1 MKKFLLPFFYLS
13 LLFSFFYSLV
23 GCSSFQS
30 RTPQSDESPYRVH
43 LETYTYH
50 SGVPLVGDVNLRIGY
65 AEARNSAFKGCVM
78 YLQGLGDSV
87 MNHEPFFRAITNHGY
102 RVIFFDYMGQGGSEG
117 TMNHTR
123 VADATFR
130 RLEISSIANEI
141 WARFAGVNFGH
152 SEHDCSAGKKIL
164 IGWSTGG
171 LASYREARHN
181 RADGVVLI
189 APGIHTK
196 TLVGE
201 AAEKPHLLPIAST
214 IITERTLTR
223 NAFSGLSNPHVDPV
237 KPDSPVKVPLFA
249 ANLVATSKLAQH
261 WSIPERVHG
270 LVFLSGD
277 EDTYVDRTATLKTL
291 ARKARH
297 FQVVSY
303 DGALHEID
311 NETEDVTT
319 DMYSRTLRFLDSVNG
334 L

>member
-1 MKKFLLPFFYLS
+1 MNKFLLPFFYLG
-13 LLFSFFYSLV
+13 LFFSII
-23 GCSSFQS
+23 GCSSLQS
-30 RTPQSDESPYRVH
+30 RTPQSDASPYSVH

-50 SGVPLVGDVNLRIGY
+50 SGVPLVGDVDLRIGY
-65 AEARNSAFKGCVM
+65 AEARNSFKGCVM

-87 MNHEPFFRAITNHGY
+87 MNHEPFFRTITAHGY
-102 RVIFFDYMGQGGSEG
+102 RVIFFDYMGQGGSAG

-130 RLEISSIANEI
+130 RLEISSIADEV
-141 WARFAGVNFGH
+141 WERFSHAGENN
-152 SEHDCSAGKKIL
+152 CSDGKKIL

-171 LASYREARHN
+171 LASYREAKRN

-201 AAEKPHLLPIAST
+201 AAEKPHLLPMAST

-223 NAFSGLSNPHVDPV
+223 NTFANRSNPHVDPV

-261 WSIPERVHG
+261 WTISERVSG

-311 NETEDVTT
+311 NETEDVTA
-319 DMYSRTLRFLDSVNG
+319 DMYSRTLQFLDSVNG
-334 L
+334 F

>member
-1 MKKFLLPFFYLS
+1 MKKFLLPFLYLS
-13 LLFSFFYSLV
+13 LFLGLV

-30 RTPQSDESPYRVH
+30 RTPQSEPPYRVH
-43 LETYTYH
+43 LETYTYR
-50 SGVPLVGDVNLRIGY
+50 SAVPLVGDVDLRVGY
-65 AEARNSAFKGCVM
+65 AEARSPFKGCVI

-87 MNHEPFFRAITNHGY
+87 MNHEPFFRAITGHGY
-102 RVIFFDYMGQGGSEG
+102 RVIFFDYMGQGGSLG

-130 RLEISSIANEI
+130 RLEISSIADEVWNHFS
-141 WARFAGVNFGH
+141 RAGEN
-152 SEHDCSAGKKIL
+152 DCAAGKKIL
-164 IGWSTGG
+164 VGWSTGG
-171 LASYREARHN
+171 LASYREANRD

-189 APGIHTK
+189 APGIHTR

-201 AAEKPHLLPIAST
+201 SADKPHLLPIAST

-223 NAFSGLSNPHVDPV
+223 NTFENRQNPHVDPV
-237 KPDSPVKVPLFA
+237 KPDSPVKAPLFA

-261 WSIPERVHG
+261 WTIPPRVQG
-270 LVFLSGD
+270 LVFLSGE
-277 EDTYVDRTATLKTL
+277 EDTYVDRKATLKTL
-291 ARKARH
+291 SRKAKH

-311 NETEDVTT
+311 NETEDVTS
-319 DMYSRTLRFLDSVNG
+319 DMYSRTLQFLDDVNG